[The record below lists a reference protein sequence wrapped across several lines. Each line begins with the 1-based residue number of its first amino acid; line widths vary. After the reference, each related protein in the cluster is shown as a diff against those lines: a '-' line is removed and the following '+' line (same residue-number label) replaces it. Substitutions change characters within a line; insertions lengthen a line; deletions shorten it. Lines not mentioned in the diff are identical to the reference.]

1 MRSSRSLK
9 VAAVISAAAVL
20 AALAAILIASGGRT
34 GGLAPRARP
43 SADETPVSRPSP
55 GIYFTEDG
63 VAVLTDNT
71 SRVPRR
77 QASTILTLPPTVGP
91 EDVSDLVALSA
102 GRVVMLTD
110 RNEAYS
116 VGRGR
121 IIRLGRA
128 TSVMDSGNGRSV
140 IVARRDRADRLI
152 VRHVTAGGT
161 RRYDAVRLPAGSQPL
176 AAEGT
181 RVTILRPSRRVM
193 VIDIA
198 TKDRTVGPAAA
209 GDPLAADGGIVVFD
223 GSCPESGCPWEVLNV
238 RTGKVRP
245 LFSAS
250 DAISA
255 PRFVEVAASP
265 MRMAVFPMRMAVIAR
280 SEDWLVFTLRTSGP
294 VSPAWSALQIL
305 DRRPYGLLYDSA
317 GHIVVRVKNE
327 LIVIDEESGRAKSV
341 TLHGNV
347 THIDTT

>member
-1 MRSSRSLK
+1 MRSSLSLK

-20 AALAAILIASGGRT
+20 AALTAILIASGGRT

-71 SRVPRR
+71 SRVPPR
-77 QASTILTLPPTVGP
+77 QASTILALPPTVGP

-140 IVARRDRADRLI
+140 IVARRDRAERLI

-198 TKDRTVGPAAA
+198 TKDRTVRPAAA
-209 GDPLAADGGIVVFD
+209 GDPLAAEGGIVVFD

-238 RTGKVRP
+238 RTGKVES
-245 LFSAS
+245 LFSAV
-250 DAISA
+250 DAISD
-255 PRFVEVAASP
+255 PRFVEVAAS
-265 MRMAVFPMRMAVIAR
+265 PMRMAVIAR

-305 DRRPYGLLYDSA
+305 DRRPDELLYDSA

-327 LIVIDEESGRAKSV
+327 LIVIDEESGQTKSV